1 MIESRRRLFIS
12 LLVLL
17 AAAPEAS
24 PQAGSSSP
32 PGVVGKIGKTGSG
45 RSSPVLNVTAES
57 SPVLCFQP
65 GVGWQRFPMGLA
77 NGSGAGD
84 ASGPPAAAN
93 PAANPPAVAARLL
106 SAKQAQS
113 AECAGILPDKQEL
126 RAGAGTLS
134 ILTPN
139 RDIRSG
145 ASAKSG
151 AVTSFQVNSA
161 LHPNGSAGLNSI
173 RIMPGTMPSASTHF
187 ASEAEPDEYS
197 DQLDGR
203 AFHAYISPIKLRR
216 LIRNAPDYRTRKKL
230 QQLKP
235 ATRLHRAKL
244 DTKTTQPAGLLTPGQ
259 LARATSLRR
268 SGANDRPRGNP
279 QD

>member
-1 MIESRRRLFIS
+1 MIELRRRLFIT

-17 AAAPEAS
+17 AAALEAS
-24 PQAGSSSP
+24 PEAGSSSP

-45 RSSPVLNVTAES
+45 RSSPVLNVMAES

-65 GVGWQRFPMGLA
+65 GVGWQRFPIGLA
-77 NGSGAGD
+77 NGSSAGD
-84 ASGPPAAAN
+84 ASGPAAAAN

-151 AVTSFQVNSA
+151 AVTSFQVNS
-161 LHPNGSAGLNSI
+161 
-173 RIMPGTMPSASTHF
+173 
-187 ASEAEPDEYS
+187 
-197 DQLDGR
+197 
-203 AFHAYISPIKLRR
+203 
-216 LIRNAPDYRTRKKL
+216 
-230 QQLKP
+230 
-235 ATRLHRAKL
+235 
-244 DTKTTQPAGLLTPGQ
+244 
-259 LARATSLRR
+259 
-268 SGANDRPRGNP
+268 
-279 QD
+279 